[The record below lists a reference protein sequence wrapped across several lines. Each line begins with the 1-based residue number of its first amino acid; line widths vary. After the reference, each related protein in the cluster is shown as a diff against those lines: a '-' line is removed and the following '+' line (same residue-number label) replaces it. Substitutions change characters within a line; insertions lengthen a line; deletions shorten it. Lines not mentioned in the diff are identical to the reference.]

1 MENGAPQLVA
11 RDLRR
16 SFRMGPRRIEVL
28 RGISMEVQRS
38 EAVFL
43 VGASGAGKTTLLYTL
58 AGLERPEGG
67 TVDFEGQRPYTG
79 SSQAQAQI
87 RNTQMGFVFQ
97 SYFLLPELT
106 ALENVMLPGMIGG
119 SVRESA
125 AEESLR
131 SVGLGERLQ
140 HLPAELS
147 GGEQQRVAI
156 ARALVNDPAIVFADE
171 PTGNL
176 DSKTGD
182 AIMDLLLSLAA
193 GTSEIFFVLTKTTAD
208 RDGTTLVEEPRK
220 TTRTV
225 KPANESGPAKAAKSL
240 TIFLDGEF
248 VPEGDAK
255 VSVFDHGLLYGDG
268 IFEGIRFYNG
278 GVFRLEEHLERLWDS
293 ARSICL
299 EVPMSRS
306 EMTEA
311 LLETIRKNDLRDG
324 YIRLIVTRG
333 VGNLGLNPAQCKRP
347 SVIIIATTIVLYPAE
362 MYHR

>member
-1 MENGAPQLVA
+1 MENGRAQLVA

-28 RGISMEVQRS
+28 RGISMEVRRS

-58 AGLERPEGG
+58 AGLERPEDG
-67 TVDFEGQRPYTG
+67 TVDFDGRRLYSG
-79 SSQAQAQI
+79 SSRAQASI

-119 SVRESA
+119 STKESA

-131 SVGLGERLQ
+131 AVGLGERLQ

-182 AIMDLLLSLAA
+182 AIMDLLLSLAR
-193 GTSEIFFVLTKTTAD
+193 ERKKTLLVVTHDPRLATLGDRQLHIAD
-208 RDGTTLVEEPRK
+208 GK
-220 TTRTV
+220 
-225 KPANESGPAKAAKSL
+225 
-240 TIFLDGEF
+240 
-248 VPEGDAK
+248 
-255 VSVFDHGLLYGDG
+255 
-268 IFEGIRFYNG
+268 
-278 GVFRLEEHLERLWDS
+278 LEE
-293 ARSICL
+293 
-299 EVPMSRS
+299 
-306 EMTEA
+306 
-311 LLETIRKNDLRDG
+311 G
-324 YIRLIVTRG
+324 
-333 VGNLGLNPAQCKRP
+333 Q
-347 SVIIIATTIVLYPAE
+347 SV
-362 MYHR
+362 